1 MKQMGGGDDDFRIFM
16 VYCVKTPFLECPGR
30 MNRSTLVGTICYYPN
45 NSDFYFFGS
54 DTFDVDVSKDRSS
67 TSESI
72 SNRNMVFK
80 IICTLCGIEEG
91 RKQGIKLRA
100 ACDDPE
106 GIFIKTTTSFDWGR
120 ERSGIIYYV
129 KNIRYCLRL
138 NTIRF
143 LSPSL
148 EFITYSR
155 DVYDGHTGASK
166 KDYVGPSQGEPKFSK
181 IDICNL
187 DKKPDTLSNNKP
199 HTLLDDGDNVVLLD
213 EVPPDKNFTN
223 FGTRGYLTNKKA
235 EEIFTNASFLST
247 SYVPEASNAYKQCL
261 TASI

>member
-1 MKQMGGGDDDFRIFM
+1 MGGGDDDFRIFM
-16 VYCVKTPFLECPGR
+16 VYCVKKSFLECPGR
-30 MNRSTLVGTICYYPN
+30 MNKSTLVGTICYYPN

-54 DTFDVDVSKDRSS
+54 NTFDVDVSKDGSS

-80 IICTLCGIEEG
+80 IICKLCGIEEG

-106 GIFIKTTTSFDWGR
+106 GIFIKTTTSFNWGR
-120 ERSGIIYYV
+120 ERFGIIYYV

-148 EFITYSR
+148 EFIKYSR
-155 DVYDGHTGASK
+155 DVYDGKWKQKGKASAL
-166 KDYVGPSQGEPKFSK
+166 PSEGNPEFSS
-181 IDICNL
+181 IDICKL
-187 DKKPDTLSNNKP
+187 DKKPNTLSNVEPQK
-199 HTLLDDGDNVVLLD
+199 LLDDGDNVVLLD
-213 EVPPDKNFTN
+213 EFKSADIKY
-223 FGTRGYLTNKKA
+223 GTRGYLTNKKA
-235 EEIFTNASFLST
+235 EEIFTNASILST
-247 SYVPEASNAYKQCL
+247 SYVPEVSKEYKQCL
-261 TASI
+261 TAPNPPPQ